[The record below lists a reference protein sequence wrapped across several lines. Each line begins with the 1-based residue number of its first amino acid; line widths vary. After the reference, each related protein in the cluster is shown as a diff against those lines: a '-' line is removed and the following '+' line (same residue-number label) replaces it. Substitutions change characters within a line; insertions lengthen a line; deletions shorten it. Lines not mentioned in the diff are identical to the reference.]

1 MTFEEMMEMALSSF
15 AGKYDTQEGSF
26 LYTILAPAIF
36 TVWEFYERLSD
47 VEDMV
52 HPNEESGSYIDA
64 DAQQYGIIR
73 KPATKASVTLTLTG
87 VDGTQIP
94 QGAAFLDN
102 LGNEYIADE
111 TATIADGTAKVSAT
125 AAEAGSAGNA
135 AANSIVNME
144 QYIAGVI
151 SVTNEEQAI
160 GGNDEESDISL
171 FSRLSAFKKRPA
183 TSGNAY
189 SYEQWAL
196 SVAGVGAVKVY
207 PLKDGP
213 GTVGIVI
220 ANEEKM
226 PVSENIRKNVA
237 DYIDEQKPIGVT
249 QVSVNNVITYPVNI
263 DANITVE
270 GDREAAEQS
279 FQQALAEYFQEI
291 AMQSSEVKINA
302 VGSIL
307 MNTEG
312 IIDYSELKLNGDTA
326 NVAIA
331 DGAVPVVGEVTLHA
345 VT

>member
-1 MTFEEMMEMALSSF
+1 MERRF
-15 AGKYDTQEGSF
+15 
-26 LYTILAPAIF
+26 
-36 TVWEFYERLSD
+36 R
-47 VEDMV
+47 
-52 HPNEESGSYIDA
+52 
-64 DAQQYGIIR
+64 R
-73 KPATKASVTLTLTG
+73 
-87 VDGTQIP
+87 
-94 QGAAFLDN
+94 GAAFLDN

-160 GGNDEESDISL
+160 GGNDERAISRFFRDYL
-171 FSRLSAFKKRPA
+171 RLKRDLA

-226 PVSENIRKNVA
+226 PVSENIRQNVA

-249 QVSVNNVITYPVNI
+249 QVSVNNVITYP
-263 DANITVE
+263 
-270 GDREAAEQS
+270 GQ
-279 FQQALAEYFQEI
+279 Y
-291 AMQSSEVKINA
+291 
-302 VGSIL
+302 
-307 MNTEG
+307 
-312 IIDYSELKLNGDTA
+312 
-326 NVAIA
+326 
-331 DGAVPVVGEVTLHA
+331 
-345 VT
+345 